1 MHKAFNFLIGLLA
14 GAVVG
19 SAAVL
24 LITPASG
31 RQLRADLENYTG
43 QVKNEIELAAH
54 NRRAEMEEQLAKLR
68 GEIVS
73 E

>member
-1 MHKAFNFLIGLLA
+1 MQKAFNLLIGLLA
-14 GAVVG
+14 GALVG
-19 SAAVL
+19 SAVAL
-24 LITPASG
+24 LMAPASG
-31 RQLRADLENYTG
+31 RQLRADLENYTS

-54 NRRAEMEEQLAKLR
+54 NRRSELEEQLARLR

>member
-1 MHKAFNFLIGLLA
+1 MQKAINFLVGLLA

-24 LITPASG
+24 LLTPASG

-43 QVKNEIELAAH
+43 QMKNEIELAAH
-54 NRRAEMEEQLAKLR
+54 NRRVEMEEQLARLR

>member
-1 MHKAFNFLIGLLA
+1 MQKAFNFLLGLIA
-14 GAVVG
+14 GAMVG
-19 SAAVL
+19 GAAAL

-31 RQLRADLENYTG
+31 RQLRADLENYTT
-43 QVKNEIELAAH
+43 QMKNEIELAAH
-54 NRRAEMEEQLAKLR
+54 NRRTEMEEQLARLR

>member
-1 MHKAFNFLIGLLA
+1 MQKAFNFLIGLLA

-19 SAAVL
+19 GAAVL
-24 LITPASG
+24 LLTPASG

-54 NRRAEMEEQLAKLR
+54 NRRVEMEEQLSRLR

>member
-1 MHKAFNFLIGLLA
+1 MQKAFNFLMGLLA

-54 NRRAEMEEQLAKLR
+54 NRRVEMEEQLSKLR

>member
-1 MHKAFNFLIGLLA
+1 MQKVFNFLFGLIA